1 MVGRGGVPS
10 SVGMVVVG
18 EVVVGVGWAHVLVG
32 GVGGDGRT
40 AVRFP
45 QVEGAIGRA
54 GQLL

>member
-1 MVGRGGVPS
+1 M
-10 SVGMVVVG
+10 VVG

-40 AVRFP
+40 AVCFP